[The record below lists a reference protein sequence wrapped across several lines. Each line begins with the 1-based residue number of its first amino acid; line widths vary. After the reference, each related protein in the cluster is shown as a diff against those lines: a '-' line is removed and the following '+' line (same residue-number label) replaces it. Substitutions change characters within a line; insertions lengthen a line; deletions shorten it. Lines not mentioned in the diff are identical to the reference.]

1 MKHSDGCLQQQTLR
15 AEVACLFQ
23 ELVQRK
29 MELAE
34 LSEDYER
41 VCHAFLRADE
51 ANNAPVLA
59 NLKLRGSLARV
70 SLNADTR

>member
-1 MKHSDGCLQQQTLR
+1 
-15 AEVACLFQ
+15 
-23 ELVQRK
+23 

-51 ANNAPVLA
+51 ATNGPILA
-59 NLKLRGSLARV
+59 QLRKQGAFMRQDDVQAALHATAV
-70 SLNADTR
+70 

>member
-1 MKHSDGCLQQQTLR
+1 MEWNGCLSHQTLQ
-15 AEVACLFQ
+15 AGGCLFQ

-29 MELAE
+29 LELAE

-59 NLKLRGSLARV
+59 NLKLRGSLAPV
-70 SLNADTR
+70 SLNADAR